1 MTKKVRLPDV
11 TLLTVTSIEIEDAV
25 EALKISSCEIEFA
38 AVKLVAPER
47 PGVLPAGF
55 DFVSIP
61 PMDFLGY
68 SRFMLADLHRCF
80 DTSHC
85 LVVQSDGFVVN
96 PGCWRDEFLQYDYI
110 GAPWPESVQVVPD
123 NWTLQLN
130 RNRVGNGGFSLRSHT
145 LTECSAHIDFD
156 ALDFPLKSEDLVIC
170 HFLYEE
176 MRAQGIVFAP
186 PALAAVFSIE
196 SPESLYGQDID
207 AVFGFHGKHWVPEA
221 VKRLPAKAFAE
232 YGVLPAGRV
241 PAAQIKPGRNEL
253 CPCGSGMKFKRCH
266 GV

>member
-1 MTKKVRLPDV
+1 MTQKVRLPDV
-11 TLLTVTSIEIEDAV
+11 TLLAATSIEIEDAV

-38 AVKLVAPER
+38 AVKLVASDR
-47 PGVLPAGF
+47 PARLPAGF

-61 PMDFLGY
+61 PMDVLGY
-68 SRFMLADLHRCF
+68 SRFMLTDLHRCF

-85 LVVQSDGFVVN
+85 LVVQSDGFVVKA
-96 PGCWRDEFLQYDYI
+96 GCWRDEFLQYDYI
-110 GAPWPESVQVVPD
+110 GAPWPESVQVLPD

-130 RNRVGNGGFSLRSHT
+130 RNRVGNGGFSLRSHA
-145 LTECSAHIDFD
+145 LTECSAKIDFD

-186 PALAAVFSIE
+186 PDLAATFSIE
-196 SPESLYGQDID
+196 SPGALYGQRID
-207 AVFGFHGKHWVPEA
+207 AVFGFHGKHLLPEA
-221 VKRLPAKAFAE
+221 VKRLSAKAFAE
-232 YGVLPAGRV
+232 YRALAAAQV
-241 PAAQIKPGRNEL
+241 PAAQLKPGRNDL
-253 CPCGSGMKFKRCH
+253 CPCGSGIKFKRCH